1 MALKYV
7 AFASLALVYS
17 VIFIGG
23 YVSAAG
29 LGLTCPDWPL
39 CHGQFLPRADFLIE
53 WIHRVVAASTGAAVI
68 ATAALSWFHRNTNS
82 KIKLT
87 SILAAVF
94 VITQITLGFI
104 VIEAKLHA
112 LLVAIHLGVGV
123 LLFTSALLTALFA
136 YRIDR
141 PLDLRTRENASRS
154 D

>member
-1 MALKYV
+1 MMVLKYV

-23 YVSAAG
+23 YISAAG
-29 LGLTCPDWPL
+29 LGLSCPDWPL
-39 CHGQFLPRADFLIE
+39 CHGQLLPREDFMIE
-53 WIHRVVAASTGAAVI
+53 WIHRFIAATTGILVVITAVL
-68 ATAALSWFHRNTNS
+68 AWFHKKTES

-94 VITQITLGFI
+94 VVTQIILGFV

-112 LLVAIHLGVGV
+112 LLVSIHLGIGV
-123 LLFTSALLTALFA
+123 LLFTSALLTALIA

-141 PLDLRTRENASRS
+141 KERLETQF
-154 D
+154 